1 MCRAEIVGPHAV
13 DRQSDREYWEWWLRQ
28 KQEKRELG
36 YRVRGELR
44 KKIEQRIDEVEK
56 ESYIVQKK
64 LESFAKLRELLKSMD
79 VDEDMSDWYL
89 RQETRRKLEAAK
101 NMKAALPRGLVSD
114 LTRLRDQLNTVVK
127 TLDGEEED

>member
-1 MCRAEIVGPHAV
+1 M
-13 DRQSDREYWEWWLRQ
+13 
-28 KQEKRELG
+28 
-36 YRVRGELR
+36 R